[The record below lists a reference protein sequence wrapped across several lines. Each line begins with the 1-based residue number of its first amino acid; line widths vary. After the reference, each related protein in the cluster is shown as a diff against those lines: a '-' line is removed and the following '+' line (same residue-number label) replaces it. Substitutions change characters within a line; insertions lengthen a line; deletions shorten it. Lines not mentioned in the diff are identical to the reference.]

1 MILLSL
7 KDAKGNKTR
16 FTEKVMYHIGS
27 DYVDFTQKY
36 HMVAFNLD
44 LMDAIWT
51 EDDGK
56 NSLLAN
62 WDNVFNY
69 FASGFTV
76 CKASSG
82 TVSDMDQDCQYKTL
96 DIEQGLRD
104 TIKGNSFQDLTGCIY
119 GYPENVSICRDVT
132 PLTCHTLPQSL
143 PRSVAECEARCG
155 AGSNTERVG
164 RYCALYD
171 SFDPRPGSGACVQQ
185 LSDTLPVTAAED
197 KPLLIRGFFE
207 VIFTGIVFECVYFCC
222 RNVWLS
228 TPGSQGEGWAMIQM
242 KRS

>member
-1 MILLSL
+1 MILLSR
-7 KDAKGNKTR
+7 KDAKGNRTR

-36 HMVAFNLD
+36 HMVAFNLE

-197 KPLLIRGFFE
+197 KALLIRGFFE

-242 KRS
+242 KKN